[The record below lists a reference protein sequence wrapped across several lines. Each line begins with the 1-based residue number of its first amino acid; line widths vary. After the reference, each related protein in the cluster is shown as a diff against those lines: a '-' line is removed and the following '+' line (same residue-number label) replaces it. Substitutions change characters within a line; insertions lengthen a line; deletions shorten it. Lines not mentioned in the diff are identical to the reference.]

1 VGLGFTLGIY
11 QAIKL
16 HQRHELLDRVAKV
29 IALIALFMLVAMAAN
44 ALPAAMFAPS
54 LTLLIVGTVL
64 LMYTMGWI
72 GLLLAPIE
80 ILGTVGN
87 ILSYLR
93 LAAIGLSSVYL
104 AMVANKL
111 AGIFG
116 NLMIGAIIAALF
128 HALNLALGILS
139 PTIQSLRLHY
149 VEFFSKFFEGGG
161 EGFSPFQ
168 RRGIV

>member
-1 VGLGFTLGIY
+1 
-11 QAIKL
+11 
-16 HQRHELLDRVAKV
+16 
-29 IALIALFMLVAMAAN
+29 
-44 ALPAAMFAPS
+44 
-54 LTLLIVGTVL
+54 
-64 LMYTMGWI
+64 
-72 GLLLAPIE
+72 
-80 ILGTVGN
+80 
-87 ILSYLR
+87 
-93 LAAIGLSSVYL
+93 
-104 AMVANKL
+104 MVANKL

-116 NLMIGAIIAALF
+116 NLVVGAIVAGLF